1 MQTLVQ
7 VLCTRGPSL
16 REAIADD
23 PKLSRHH
30 FWVQREQKAGRKPGW
45 LKLHSSE
52 PDRRGAINVEW
63 EGPTHLLRCRIITKG
78 AGKPNLIA
86 GDFVDYLL
94 ARHRGRIQSIMIV
107 PR

>member
-7 VLCTRGPSL
+7 VFSTAGSSL

-23 PKLSRHH
+23 PRLERHAFVVSQEH
-30 FWVQREQKAGRKPGW
+30 KPGRQPGW
-45 LKLHSSE
+45 LKLRSSQ

-63 EGPTHLLRCRIITKG
+63 EGATHLLNCRIITKG
-78 AGKPNLIA
+78 GNRPNLIA
-86 GDFVDYLL
+86 GDFIEYLL
-94 ARHRGRIQSIMIV
+94 ARHRRRIQSILIV